1 MKLRHAGLAVAIV
14 VLLAGLWFALG
25 PPRAVWLNTG
35 LRIDYPWS
43 RGAAAFAAVLGAAG
57 LAVLATHPVL
67 RFLATVG
74 AGVLALAGATLLFY
88 RLEALDEALVER
100 RLLGTTRLAWPEIAS
115 VSPQADAVIV
125 TGRSLEIR
133 IDTGPLPPDL
143 RASLER
149 TIARRVREA
158 SEKAQAGAPSP
169 APSPAAADAK

>member
-1 MKLRHAGLAVAIV
+1 MNLRRAGLAAAIAV
-14 VLLAGLWFALG
+14 MLAGFWFALG

-43 RGAAAFAAVLGAAG
+43 RGVSAIAAALGAAG
-57 LAVLATHPVL
+57 LAVLATPRAL
-67 RFLATVG
+67 RFLATAG
-74 AGVLALAGATLLFY
+74 AGVAVVAGATLLLY
-88 RLEALDEALVER
+88 RLEALSEGLVER

-115 VSPQADAVIV
+115 VSPQADALIV
-125 TGRSLEIR
+125 TGRSQEIR

-158 SEKAQAGAPSP
+158 SERGASGEPP
-169 APSPAAADAK
+169 PQGNQ